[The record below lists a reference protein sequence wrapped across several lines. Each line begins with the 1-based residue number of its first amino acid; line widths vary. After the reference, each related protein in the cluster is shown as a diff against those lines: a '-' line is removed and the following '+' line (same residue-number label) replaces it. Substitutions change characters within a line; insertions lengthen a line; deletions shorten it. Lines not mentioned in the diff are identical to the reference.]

1 MSIDPDVNSNTAT
14 LEPQPQTKTSGDGR
28 KPISSRL
35 RGCGCLVVLF
45 LIGAGSFA
53 FYWLNYEIPLRD
65 FIKSELNL
73 ATSSEQLGEIVG
85 KPFETGDSIREI
97 LNTLPNSAPKIR
109 VTIPIGG
116 ANGKGNLILL
126 GEKKLNEEGKLKWIK
141 ESLLLDFDGKKT
153 DLNPEE
159 EMIPDLDIDFGF

>member
-1 MSIDPDVNSNTAT
+1 MSFDSEVNSNTAT

-28 KPISSRL
+28 KPTSGRL
-35 RGCGCLVVLF
+35 KGCGCLLVLF

-73 ATSSEQLGEIVG
+73 ATASEQLGEIVG
-85 KPFETGDSIREI
+85 KPFETGATNREMMEAAADSG
-97 LNTLPNSAPKIR
+97 PKIR
-109 VTIPIGG
+109 VTIPISG

-126 GEKKLNEEGKLKWIK
+126 GEKKPDADGKHKWIK
-141 ESLLLDFDGKKT
+141 ESLLLDFDGKQT

-159 EMIPDLDIDFGF
+159 ELIPDLDIDFGF